1 MNVAAQPSTSTIILN
16 LSDTVVA
23 GIPGVE
29 SRLSSR
35 FGIAPETVIPA
46 FCHPSVED
54 ACLGNLSD
62 TAYLEKVIENGK
74 WSISTDELRQELF
87 ENFRSVVEG
96 MPELLEE
103 LSQQGFSLVLES
115 NHLREW
121 INHIETIHPFLAKV
135 FEHRVLSF
143 ETGQL
148 NKTPAAFAAI
158 AARIHRLPAECLYI
172 GNSSTSCEAAE
183 AAGMHAILFHSAS
196 ELRQCLAE
204 LILI

>member
-1 MNVAAQPSTSTIILN
+1 MTVAAQPSISTIILN

-35 FGIAPETVIPA
+35 HGIAPETVIPA
-46 FCHPSVED
+46 FCHPSVEE
-54 ACLGNLSD
+54 ACLGMLPEA
-62 TAYLEKVIENGK
+62 AYLEKVIESGK
-74 WSISTDELRQELF
+74 WSISPDELRQELF

-103 LSQQGFSLVLES
+103 LSQRGFSLILES

-121 INHIETIHPFLAKV
+121 INQIETIHPFLVEV
-135 FEHRVLSF
+135 FEQRVFSF

-158 AARIHRLPAECLYI
+158 AARIERPPAECLYI

-183 AAGMHAILFHSAS
+183 AAGMQVILFHNAS
-196 ELRQCLAE
+196 ELRKCLAE
-204 LILI
+204 LNLI